1 MYQENESTSKD
12 NYCSKRNGN
21 SICFPPITKTH
32 LIFVNTIINYSYF
45 SYVCIIINLEESG
58 FNWWSDSLGRPN
70 WRGMLPIKFNLRK
83 EDFYRKTT
91 KNVGLQ
97 FAHML
102 NSFFG
107 PPSILYV
114 FVSRLASWNAQYF
127 NSEHFHHKIKK
138 SGKQ

>member
-1 MYQENESTSKD
+1 MYNHQFK
-12 NYCSKRNGN
+12 GN
-21 SICFPPITKTH
+21 RVLIDEVIHSEDRTEEECCQSSLIC
-32 LIFVNTIINYSYF
+32 
-45 SYVCIIINLEESG
+45 E
-58 FNWWSDSLGRPN
+58 
-70 WRGMLPIKFNLRK
+70 K

-114 FVSRLASWNAQYF
+114 FVSR
-127 NSEHFHHKIKK
+127 
-138 SGKQ
+138 